1 MISGDVLTL
10 KNASLIFLTI
20 QNTFLAVFM
29 RMATEQGLYLRTV
42 AVMMDELLKLVVC
55 IGILFFFY
63 LRNRSSEIG
72 YEPLD
77 HPDSETFSRGFI
89 SGWFRFFEME
99 VFGSVKVFLAMGIP
113 AVCYTIQKNLLFV
126 AITDLSPAVF
136 QILFQGKI
144 LTTALL
150 SYLVLG
156 KEFSRRQK
164 VAMLILFV
172 GCSLVQLST
181 MSPQA
186 NEKSGTFRF
195 RGLFAILVACMT
207 SGFSAVYLERA
218 IKGLGI
224 EGGEKPHAIWVR
236 NIQLS
241 TFGLI
246 SAMVGAFLEDKARID
261 HGGLLQ
267 GFSSVVWATVFTS
280 SFGGLL
286 VALVMKYA
294 DNMYKT
300 LATSVAVVLTS
311 ILSVM
316 FFGLSISV
324 MFLIGAV
331 LTLYAVHLYSSN
343 PKQITPDPMADARLD
358 ELQEF
363 SVKSNR

>member
-1 MISGDVLTL
+1 MIFGEVFTP
-10 KNASLIFLTI
+10 KNASLITLTI
-20 QNTFLAVFM
+20 QNTLLAVFM
-29 RMATEQGLYLRTV
+29 RMSAEEGRYLRTV
-42 AVMMDELLKLVVC
+42 AVLMDELLKLVVC
-55 IGILFFFY
+55 MGILYVFY
-63 LRNRSSEIG
+63 LKERGDEKG
-72 YEPLD
+72 YELLNQPGQD
-77 HPDSETFSRGFI
+77 VSSRGVVR
-89 SGWFRFFEME
+89 GWLGFFETE

-113 AVCYTIQKNLLFV
+113 AVCYTIQKNLLLL
-126 AITDLSPAVF
+126 AMEDLSPAVF

-144 LTTALL
+144 LTTAVF

-181 MSPQA
+181 TSPQV
-186 NEKSGTFRF
+186 NDNPGTIRF
-195 RGLFAILVACMT
+195 RGLLSIIVACIT

-218 IKGLGI
+218 IKGMGI
-224 EGGEKPHAIWVR
+224 DGGEKPYAVWVR

-246 SAMVGAFLEDKARID
+246 SAIVGAFLEDKARID
-261 HGGLLQ
+261 NDGLLQ
-267 GFSSVVWATVFTS
+267 GFSSVVWATVLTS
-280 SFGGLL
+280 SCGGLL

-300 LATSVAVVLTS
+300 LSTSVAIVLTS

-316 FFGLSISV
+316 FFDLSVSV
-324 MFLIGAV
+324 MFFIGAA
-331 LTLYAVHLYSSN
+331 LTLYAVYLYSSEPAEN
-343 PKQITPDPMADARLD
+343 MSDTVAVRSD

-363 SVKSNR
+363 GTKI